1 MNQLKKER
9 HDIERDLYKK
19 GSTAFKND
27 IVYEISDNNI
37 RNYLEYIIQAVTE
50 EYNIVRL
57 NCITL
62 QLFVNNNIIL
72 QVKNILTHME
82 DFCTT
87 ILQMKRNHS
96 EIILK
101 EFGESIEKVK
111 ILLLLKS
118 FSQQNTDIV
127 DGK

>member
-1 MNQLKKER
+1 MKKER

-19 GSTAFKND
+19 GSSVFQND
-27 IVYEISDNNI
+27 IVYEIPDNNV

-50 EYNIVRL
+50 EYNIVSL
-57 NCITL
+57 NCETL
-62 QLFVNNNIIL
+62 LIFANANLIL
-72 QVKNILTHME
+72 QVKIILSHME
-82 DFCTT
+82 DFSTT
-87 ILQMKRNHS
+87 VLKMKRNHS

-118 FSQQNTDIV
+118 LSQQNIDIV
-127 DGK
+127 DGN

>member
-1 MNQLKKER
+1 MKKER

-19 GSTAFKND
+19 GSSVFQND
-27 IVYEISDNNI
+27 IVYEIPDNNV

-50 EYNIVRL
+50 EYNIVSL
-57 NCITL
+57 NCETL
-62 QLFVNNNIIL
+62 LIFANDNLIL
-72 QVKNILTHME
+72 QVKIILSHME
-82 DFCTT
+82 DFSTT
-87 ILQMKRNHS
+87 VLKMKRNHS

-118 FSQQNTDIV
+118 LSQQNIDIV
-127 DGK
+127 DGN